1 MKTAIAD
8 VTRSL
13 AMQERARASIPGVTQ
28 LLSKRPDQF
37 SAGVWPGY
45 FERAAGSQVWDLDG
59 NVYRD
64 MSISGIGANV
74 LGYADA
80 EVDAAVIEAIQ
91 RGVSSSLNCPEE
103 VELAEL
109 LTDIHPWATNA
120 RFARTGGEAMTLA
133 VRLARATTGR
143 DLVAICG
150 YHGWHDW
157 YLAANL
163 GDLDALDGQLLPG
176 LDPAGVPRSLKDS
189 ALTFR
194 YNRLDQIQAIV
205 AEHGSRLAA
214 IVMEPQ
220 RDAPPAEDFLSGCR
234 ELASQSGAVLIFD
247 EISSGLR
254 INTGGIHLT
263 FGVEPDVAVF
273 SKALGNGYAIAA
285 VIGIHAVM
293 QAAQKTFISSTNWT
307 ERVGPVAALATLRKH
322 ARVDAGAR
330 LNQLGLDV
338 QAGWRAAAADAGLPI
353 QVGGMPPLSKFG
365 FDAGDPLEM
374 KALFVQEML
383 DRGFLA
389 STLYYAMYAHTDED
403 VALYLE
409 AVADVFGEMKQLV
422 ESNGV
427 RSALRG
433 APSVAGFARLS

>member
-1 MKTAIAD
+1 MKAAIAD

-80 EVDAAVIEAIQ
+80 EVDTAVIQAIQ

-120 RFARTGGEAMTLA
+120 RFARTGGEAMTIA

-163 GDLDALDGQLLPG
+163 GDHDALDGQLLPG
-176 LDPAGVPRSLKDS
+176 LDPAGVPRSLKGS
-189 ALTFR
+189 VLTFR

-220 RDAPPAEDFLSGCR
+220 RDAPPAEGFLSGCR

-254 INTGGIHLT
+254 VNTGGIHLT
-263 FGVEPDVAVF
+263 LGVEPDVAVF
-273 SKALGNGYAIAA
+273 SKALGNGFAMAA
-285 VIGIHAVM
+285 VIGIQAVM
-293 QAAQKTFISSTNWT
+293 QAAQKTFISSANWT

-322 ARVDAGAR
+322 GRVDAGTR
-330 LNQLGLDV
+330 LNQLGLNV
-338 QAGWRAAAADAGLPI
+338 QAGWSAAADDTGLPI
-353 QVGGMPPLSKFG
+353 HVGGMPPLSKFG
-365 FDAGDPLEM
+365 FDVGDPLEM

-422 ESNGV
+422 ESNSVQG
-427 RSALRG
+427 ALRG